1 MDVTTL
7 YEAARNAGLLTP
19 ATVAGNATIQT
30 VYCAFRAP
38 DETVLD
44 GFALSRDYQ
53 IDYPAAWL
61 TLTVGD
67 TVEVA
72 GSSYQVR
79 EVRAIGDGT
88 ERRAALTALNRLVSQ
103 P

>member
-1 MDVTTL
+1 VDVVTL

-19 ATVAGNATIQT
+19 VSFAGATVH
-30 VYCAFRAP
+30 CAFRAP

-53 IDYPAAWL
+53 IDYPASWL
-61 TLTVGD
+61 TLAAGD

-79 EVRAIGDGT
+79 DVRAIGDGN
-88 ERRAALTALNRLVSQ
+88 ERRASLSQ
-103 P
+103 L

>member
-1 MDVTTL
+1 MDVVTL
-7 YEAARNAGLLTP
+7 YEAARNAGLLTQVSF
-19 ATVAGNATIQT
+19 AGVTVH
-30 VYCAFRAP
+30 CAFRAP

-61 TLTVGD
+61 TLTARD

-72 GSSYQVR
+72 GNRYQVR
-79 EVRAIGDGT
+79 DVRAIGDGT
-88 ERRAALTALNRLVSQ
+88 ERRAFLSQ
-103 P
+103 L

>member
-7 YEAARNAGLLTP
+7 YAAAQSAGLLT
-19 ATVAGNATIQT
+19 AVTVAGST
-30 VYCAFRAP
+30 VHCAFRAP

-53 IDYPAAWL
+53 LDYPAAWL
-61 TLTVGD
+61 TLTPGNN
-67 TVEVA
+67 VEIA

-79 EVRAIGDGT
+79 DVRAIGDGS
-88 ERRAALTALNRLVSQ
+88 ERRAFLSQ
-103 P
+103 L

>member
-7 YEAARNAGLLTP
+7 YEAARNAGLLTVV
-19 ATVAGNATIQT
+19 TVAGNT
-30 VYCAFRAP
+30 VHCAFRAP

-53 IDYPAAWL
+53 IDYPASWL
-61 TLTVGD
+61 TLAAGD

-72 GSSYQVR
+72 GNTYQVR
-79 EVRAIGDGT
+79 DVRAIGDGS
-88 ERRAALTALNRLVSQ
+88 ERRASLSQ
-103 P
+103 L

>member
-1 MDVTTL
+1 MDIATF
-7 YEAARNAGLLTP
+7 YAAAQSAGLLTP
-19 ATVAGNATIQT
+19 VTVAGRT
-30 VYCAFRAP
+30 VFCAFRAP

-53 IDYPAAWL
+53 IDYPAVWL
-61 TLTVGD
+61 TLAPGD

-79 EVRAIGDGT
+79 DVRAIGDGS
-88 ERRAALTALNRLVSQ
+88 ERRASLSQ
-103 P
+103 L

>member
-1 MDVTTL
+1 ML
-7 YEAARNAGLLTP
+7 AIESFYEAARRSGLLT
-19 ATVAGNATIQT
+19 AVTVGTAT

-61 TLTVGD
+61 TLAPGD
-67 TVEVA
+67 TVEIA

-79 EVRAIGDGT
+79 DVRAIGDGS
-88 ERRAALTALNRLVSQ
+88 ERRASLSQ
-103 P
+103 L

>member
-1 MDVTTL
+1 MLAVEL
-7 YEAARNAGLLTP
+7 FYESARNAGLLT
-19 ATVAGNATIQT
+19 AVTLVGQT
-30 VYCAFRAP
+30 VHCAFRAP

-53 IDYPAAWL
+53 LDYPAAWL
-61 TLTVGD
+61 TLAVGD

-79 EVRAIGDGT
+79 DVRAIGDGS
-88 ERRAALTALNRLVSQ
+88 ERRAFLSQ
-103 P
+103 L